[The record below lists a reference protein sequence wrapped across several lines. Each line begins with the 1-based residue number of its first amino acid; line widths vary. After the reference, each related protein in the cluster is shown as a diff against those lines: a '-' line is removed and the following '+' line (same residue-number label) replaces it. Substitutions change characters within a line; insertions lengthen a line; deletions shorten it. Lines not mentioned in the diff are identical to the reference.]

1 MKFLANLDLIYL
13 LVSRDLKVRYK
24 NSFFGYIWAIA
35 NPLAFAVIYYFAF
48 KVILRIEVENY
59 SSYLLIGLFTWI
71 WVSNSLIVTSV
82 AFRGN
87 ISLIRT
93 TKIKPYLLVFS
104 GVMNEMV
111 HFLFAIPVLILVLLY
126 SEQSLY
132 LSWLWQLPVLIILQ
146 AILLTPLG
154 IILSSFNIVFRDIEY
169 LVGIAMTMLFFLT
182 PIVYPINLVPDSYQ
196 AIYHVNP
203 FVYLIDV
210 WHKVLLNGY
219 IPMLSMAYLLIF
231 SFITSIISYGLYSKN
246 IRKAAEY
253 L

>member
-59 SSYLLIGLFTWI
+59 SSYLLIGLFPWM

-82 AFRGN
+82 AFRVN

-182 PIVYPINLVPDSYQ
+182 PIVYEPPPPPLP
-196 AIYHVNP
+196 P
-203 FVYLIDV
+203 L
-210 WHKVLLNGY
+210 
-219 IPMLSMAYLLIF
+219 PP
-231 SFITSIISYGLYSKN
+231 
-246 IRKAAEY
+246 AAP
-253 L
+253 

>member
-59 SSYLLIGLFTWI
+59 SSYLLIGLFPWM

-82 AFRGN
+82 AFRVN

-154 IILSSFNIVFRDIEY
+154 IILSSLNIVFRDIEY

>member
-59 SSYLLIGLFTWI
+59 SSYLLIGLFPWM

-82 AFRGN
+82 AFRVN

-154 IILSSFNIVFRDIEY
+154 IILSSFNIVLRDIEY